1 MKWLLHSVVFAW
13 TLMGSAQAQQIAVRS
28 GDHPAFSRITIA
40 LPPSQASDVNL
51 TNEGVTV
58 TLPGYLGGFVT
69 SDLFDRMRRDRIA
82 DVIVQGNSLVLKV
95 DCDCPATTFR
105 SGPLLVVDV
114 ADDVSSLA
122 LPPLEKRS
130 PNETPQPVSPSPTV
144 GPSLPWI
151 GGDTPFATS
160 MVAPKILT
168 DSVRPKLRATSEA
181 DRVLLLQQT
190 QEALVDQ
197 VAKATSAGLLQDSM
211 EEPLPS
217 PPQEQ
222 HNAVVSKPEPME
234 LPLEAPTLSNNL
246 RITSSMDL
254 PTRFNRTVQSDTLT
268 GLTCPEEGFLA
279 VETWGT
285 DARFSEQLGAAHETL
300 VNARDILDKN
310 AALSLAQLYL
320 YFGFGAEAL
329 SALAQHAD
337 LPGNH
342 PELAALASIFEYGF
356 VRGSN
361 PLRNY
366 TDCETD
372 VALWAILSINDIPTV
387 ELIDAGAALR
397 TLNNLPEHLRKVV
410 APILSDRFLQNG
422 DLASAEAA
430 MRSIERLPDPLN
442 ANAVMAQA
450 AIAINAGRSAD
461 VYLEDVLETN
471 NDQAPKAL
479 IKLVAA
485 KIKNDE
491 PLSSETITLIG
502 SYVREF
508 RGTELGDLLSRTQVV
523 ALSQAGEFKPAFT
536 ALESLS
542 PSLAPSIEGNLRQ
555 TLLENLVKEASDLV
569 FLEHVFQ
576 QPNAKIAG
584 LPGSTKLLLGDRL
597 LNLGFPESVQTMLAT
612 LPDRPHQTARQ
623 LLSARAAL
631 MLRQPFQAQAA
642 LIGINDIQ
650 AEMLVAQA
658 KEMTGEYKEAAEIF
672 ATNDA
677 GDQAIQAAW
686 LSEDWHDLIPSET
699 PRFGTIASI
708 VAGLQNTAETQLGP
722 LGNADRALGESQ
734 LARDAL
740 QQLLSDTIV
749 QEAPGS

>member
-1 MKWLLHSVVFAW
+1 MKWLLQSVVFAW
-13 TLMGSAQAQQIAVRS
+13 TLMGSAQAQQFAVRS

-40 LPPSQASDVNL
+40 LPPSQAWDVNL
-51 TNEGVTV
+51 TNEGVIV
-58 TLPGYLGGFVT
+58 TLPGHLGGFVT
-69 SDLFDRMRRDRIA
+69 TDLFDRMRRDRIA

-95 DCDCPATTFR
+95 DCDCPATAFR

-130 PNETPQPVSPSPTV
+130 TNEAPQSVSPSPKV

-160 MVAPKILT
+160 MVVPKIPT
-168 DSVRPKLRATSEA
+168 DSMRPQLRATSEA
-181 DRVLLLQQT
+181 DRTLLLQQT

-197 VAKATSAGLLQDSM
+197 VAKAASAGLLQDSM

-217 PPQEQ
+217 SPQEQ
-222 HNAVVSKPEPME
+222 NNTVVSTPEPME
-234 LPLEAPTLSNNL
+234 LPLESPTLSNNL

-254 PTRFNRTVQSDTLT
+254 PTRFNRIVQSDTLA

-285 DARFSEQLGAAHETL
+285 DEGFSEQLGPAHETL

-337 LPGNH
+337 LPVDH
-342 PELAALASIFEYGF
+342 PELAALASVFEYGF
-356 VRGSN
+356 VRGNN

-372 VALWAILSINDIPTV
+372 VALWAILSINDITTV

-485 KIKNDE
+485 KIENDE
-491 PLSSETITLIG
+491 PLSSETITLIA

-508 RGTELGDLLSRTQVV
+508 RGTELGDNLSRTQVV
-523 ALSQAGEFKPAFT
+523 ALGRAGEFEPAFT

-542 PSLAPSIEGNLRQ
+542 PSLAPSVEGNLRQ
-555 TLLENLVKEASDLV
+555 KLLENLVKESSDLV
-569 FLEHVFQ
+569 FLEHIFQ
-576 QPNAKIAG
+576 QSNAKIAG

-612 LPDRPHQTARQ
+612 IPDRPRQTARQ

-631 MLRQPFQAQAA
+631 MLRQPFQAKAA
-642 LIGINDIQ
+642 LIGINDTQ

-677 GDQAIQAAW
+677 TDQAIQAAW
-686 LSEDWHDLIPSET
+686 LSENWRDLIPSET

-708 VAGLQNTAETQLGP
+708 ASGLQNTAETQLGP
-722 LGNADRALGESQ
+722 LGSADLALGESQ

-749 QEAPGS
+749 QDAPGS